1 MTMINTLIQ
10 TDFLTSS
17 VVVRARDIR
26 HHLSGLWTTTRHWMS
41 LLVDNP
47 TSCVMWP
54 YGRLIVSRLPIMALT
69 PVLAC
74 HRTTDVS
81 VGGITAWQLT
91 DDSDGLHTEIVG
103 SCQLGDASWVTPL
116 YNVVAVLCE
125 RDSTLWLVHPGR
137 QFQVVGTVELEGQ
150 SPCHGT
156 VDPTGRLMAIA
167 DYASGQVEFVDLSDL
182 TRPTVRHVLDLGQDR
197 AFPGPLPDRQ
207 EGPHAHQ
214 VTWLDRAHLAVTDLG
229 ADRVCFLRWSE
240 AGPEIIGSLKTPA
253 GMGPRHLTLTE
264 DGRKQILTVAGELSG
279 TVSTWS
285 RPTGHDMWARDW
297 RFVTETPSSR
307 WSKVPSRGGYPSQAP
322 AQPSAIVSSPDGQ
335 HFVANRLVGSVG
347 VLEGRFGR
355 LELVDEFDGT
365 GANPRDIT
373 VTTQG
378 GTRVWAAL
386 PEEGHIAIHCRD
398 DQTSEWQVETTID
411 QPGVMRV
418 LVGPT
423 IG

>member
-1 MTMINTLIQ
+1 
-10 TDFLTSS
+10 
-17 VVVRARDIR
+17 
-26 HHLSGLWTTTRHWMS
+26 
-41 LLVDNP
+41 
-47 TSCVMWP
+47 
-54 YGRLIVSRLPIMALT
+54 MAVT

-91 DDSDGLHTEIVG
+91 DDSDGIHTEIVG
-103 SCQLGDASWVTPL
+103 SCQLGDASWATPL

-125 RDSTLWLVHPGR
+125 RDNTLWLVHPGR
-137 QFQVVGTVELEGQ
+137 QFQVVGTIELEGQ
-150 SPCHGT
+150 SPCHGA

-182 TRPTVRHVLDLGQDR
+182 TRPMVRHVLDLGKDR
-197 AFPGPLPDRQ
+197 TFPGPLPDRQ

-214 VTWLDRAHLAVTDLG
+214 VTWLDRAHL
-229 ADRVCFLRWSE
+229 
-240 AGPEIIGSLKTPA
+240 KTPA

-264 DGRKQILTVAGELSG
+264 NGRKQILTVAGELSG

-285 RPTGHDMWARDW
+285 RPTGHDMWAREW

-307 WSKVPSRGGYPSQAP
+307 WSKVPTRRGHLSQAP

-355 LELVDEFDGT
+355 LELVDEFDST

-373 VTTQG
+373 VTTQS

-386 PEEGHIAIHCRD
+386 PEEGHIAVHCRD
-398 DQTSEWQVETTID
+398 DQTGEWQVETTID

>member
-1 MTMINTLIQ
+1 
-10 TDFLTSS
+10 
-17 VVVRARDIR
+17 
-26 HHLSGLWTTTRHWMS
+26 
-41 LLVDNP
+41 
-47 TSCVMWP
+47 
-54 YGRLIVSRLPIMALT
+54 MAVT

-91 DDSDGLHTEIVG
+91 DDSDGIHTEIVG
-103 SCQLGDASWVTPL
+103 SCQLGDASWATPL

-125 RDSTLWLVHPGR
+125 RDNTLWLVHPGR
-137 QFQVVGTVELEGQ
+137 QFQVVGTIELEGQ
-150 SPCHGT
+150 SPCHGA

-182 TRPTVRHVLDLGQDR
+182 TRPMVRHVLDLGKDR
-197 AFPGPLPDRQ
+197 TFPGPLPDRQ

-229 ADRVCFLRWSE
+229 ADRVCFL
-240 AGPEIIGSLKTPA
+240 
-253 GMGPRHLTLTE
+253 
-264 DGRKQILTVAGELSG
+264 TVAGELSG

-285 RPTGHDMWARDW
+285 RPTGHDMWAREW

-307 WSKVPSRGGYPSQAP
+307 WSKVPTRRGHLSQAP

-355 LELVDEFDGT
+355 LELVDEFDST

-373 VTTQG
+373 VTTQS

-386 PEEGHIAIHCRD
+386 PEEGHIAVHCRD
-398 DQTSEWQVETTID
+398 DQTGEWQVETTID